1 MSPKQSLRDVSGQA
15 GGSRKSRVL
24 MAMSGGVDS
33 SVAALLLKKKGLEVI
48 GVFMHFWAETHPGA
62 PSYASSFAEASSVA
76 KAMEDESEDE
86 KALEDKPRHPS
97 PEGNKCCSLASF
109 NDARRVANILDIP
122 LYTVNFDRP
131 FKKLVV
137 DSFLAG
143 YQAGETP
150 NPCVECNRHI
160 KFELLLKKADEL
172 GADFIATGHY
182 AKVALR
188 GGKYSLR
195 RPKDADK
202 DQTYFLYTLDQKK
215 LKRIFFPLADLTK
228 PQVRALAKK
237 ASLAVAGKAESQ
249 EICFIPGKSH
259 NDFLKRHLK
268 LKPGPIRLLTSPL
281 DTNPPRRSAPPLQG
295 GELEILGKHQ
305 GLPLYTI
312 GQRKGVEIGGSGP
325 FYVARCD
332 YKTNTLYVVTDHENK
347 LLYKKEMTVR
357 EVNWISSL
365 PKFPMKAKAVIR
377 YRHLPVDCVIY
388 PVRDSDKILAQSK
401 NRQNKNLAISK
412 NSDIISNGVM
422 NIGKGELKVKFA
434 KAQRAVTPG
443 QSVVFYKGT
452 EVLGGGIIN
461 S

>member
-1 MSPKQSLRDVSGQA
+1 MAIKNTKPK
-15 GGSRKSRVL
+15 VL
-24 MAMSGGVDS
+24 VAMSGGVDS
-33 SVAALLLKKKGLEVI
+33 SVAALLLKQQGYEVI

-62 PSYASSFAEASSVA
+62 A
-76 KAMEDESEDE
+76 
-86 KALEDKPRHPS
+86 RHPS

-109 NDARRVANILDIP
+109 NDARRVANKLKFP

-143 YQAGETP
+143 YKAGDTP

-182 AKVALR
+182 AKVVLR
-188 GGKYSLR
+188 AGKYILA

-215 LKRIFFPLADLTK
+215 LARTLFPLADLTK
-228 PQVRALAKK
+228 PQVRAIAKK
-237 ASLAVAGKAESQ
+237 AGLAVAGKPESQ

-268 LKPGPIRLLTSPL
+268 LKPGPIKLLTPPDLPFQKGEERVSPPSL
-281 DTNPPRRSAPPLQG
+281 PLALRALPLGQGEKKRIQKGEERTLSLNPSLMKGKGKSELLPPLAKG
-295 GELEILGKHQ
+295 RVGVGSDSRILGQHQ

-312 GQRKGVEIGGSGP
+312 GQRKGVEIGGIGP

-332 YKTNTLYVVTDHENK
+332 YETNTLYVVPENDNK

-357 EVNWISSL
+357 GADWISAI
-365 PKFPMKAKAVIR
+365 PKFPLKAKAVIR
-377 YRHLPVDCVIY
+377 YRHLPVDCVT
-388 PVRDSDKILAQSK
+388 
-401 NRQNKNLAISK
+401 
-412 NSDIISNGVM
+412 ISNGET
-422 NIGKGELKVKFA
+422 GLKIKFT
-434 KAQRAVTPG
+434 KPQRAVTPG
-443 QSVVFYKGT
+443 QSVVFYKDK

-461 S
+461 R